1 MVERAQQATKRVET
15 VKHRYKILPQVTVP
29 VGGAYTE
36 KKSDRVAR
44 ATQAAKGA
52 ELGPSFERAQAKC
65 AHLKGALLAERHAR
79 GPGLLKKLPYIHTGK
94 GLPYTRA
101 MRTTP
106 GTDVDNPIGMDWGTC
121 FCSERRRP

>member
-36 KKSDRVAR
+36 KKSDRVAH

-79 GPGLLKKLPYIHTGK
+79 GPDGQ
-94 GLPYTRA
+94 R
-101 MRTTP
+101 MRSP
-106 GTDVDNPIGMDWGTC
+106 QLAR
-121 FCSERRRP
+121 CSRDQIRLT